1 MEEVTQKNYNPPSAS
16 SSDKPEQVSEKKEKE
31 KDLTVILS
39 YIGIL
44 FLVPLIVCKDNAFA
58 QFHAKQG
65 LVLFIAEVATML
77 IAWIP
82 FFGWFIGFICWFIWV
97 ILSLIGIINVMKGK
111 QVSLP
116 IIGKFA
122 EKFKF

>member
-1 MEEVTQKNYNPPSAS
+1 MEEVSKNP
-16 SSDKPEQVSEKKEKE
+16 KKGEKN
-31 KDLTVILS
+31 LTAILS
-39 YIGIL
+39 YFGIL
-44 FLVPLIVCKDNAFA
+44 FIIPLLVCKDDAFA

-65 LVLFIAEVATML
+65 LVLFIAEIATMF

-82 FFGWFIGFICWFIWV
+82 IIGWLVGFIAWILWV
-97 ILSLIGIINVMKGK
+97 ILSLMGIINVLGGK
-111 QVSLP
+111 QTPLP

>member
-1 MEEVTQKNYNPPSAS
+1 MEEVTQK
-16 SSDKPEQVSEKKEKE
+16 EEKKNE
-31 KDLTVILS
+31 KDLTAILS

-44 FLVPLIVCKDNAFA
+44 FLIPLLACKDNAFT

-65 LVLFIAEVATML
+65 LVLFIAEIATMF

-82 FFGWFIGFICWFIWV
+82 ILGWLIGLVAWITWLV
-97 ILSLIGIINVMKGK
+97 LSIIGIINVVNGK
-111 QVSLP
+111 QVMLP
-116 IIGKFA
+116 VIGKFA

>member
-1 MEEVTQKNYNPPSAS
+1 MEEVTQK
-16 SSDKPEQVSEKKEKE
+16 KEGGKN
-31 KDLTVILS
+31 LTAILS

-44 FLVPLIVCKDNAFA
+44 FLVPLLACKDNAFA

-65 LVLFIAEVATML
+65 LVLFIAEIATMF

-82 FFGWFIGFICWFIWV
+82 ILGW
-97 ILSLIGIINVMKGK
+97 LIGVIAWILWLVLSIIGIVNVVGGK
-111 QVSLP
+111 QVPLP

-122 EKFKF
+122 ERFKF